1 MTALAPLVDYYLQCI
16 KIERGL
22 SKNTIQSYARDLT
35 GFLDFLGDDQLDAS
49 TVTRDDVTA
58 FLKKLTQRGLR
69 RSSQARILS
78 ALRGFFRHLHS
89 EKLIESSPTDNV
101 EAPKRGRPLP
111 TVLSFDEVE
120 LLLLAPDIVSPQGF
134 RDSTMLHTMY
144 ATGLRVSELVS
155 LKIRDLNLDAGFL
168 AATGK
173 GNKQR
178 LVPLGEWAME
188 LLQKYLTE
196 IRPLSAPATEEIL
209 FLSNRRKA
217 MTRQRFW
224 QLVKEYAEQAGI
236 RKSISPH
243 KLRHSFAT
251 HLLERGQDIR
261 TVQEQLGHT
270 DVRTTQIYTH
280 VIQRGGAAVRSPL
293 GDILSRV

>member
-49 TVTRDDVTA
+49 EITRDDITG
-58 FLKKLTQRGLR
+58 FLKRLTERGLR

-78 ALRGFFRHLHS
+78 ALRGFFRHLHG
-89 EKLIESSPTDNV
+89 EKLIETSPTDDV

-111 TVLSFDEVE
+111 MVLTFEEVE
-120 LLLLAPDIVSPQGF
+120 QLLLAPDIGTPRGF
-134 RDSTMLHTMY
+134 RDATMLHTMY

-173 GNKQR
+173 GNKRR
-178 LVPLGEWAME
+178 LVPLGEWATE
-188 LLQKYLTE
+188 LLQKYLLE
-196 IRPLSAPATEEIL
+196 LRPLCAPPTEETL
-209 FLSNRRKA
+209 FLSNRQKA

-224 QLVKEYAEQAGI
+224 QLVKGYAEQIGI
-236 RKSISPH
+236 KKAISPH

-251 HLLERGQDIR
+251 HLLEGGADLRS
-261 TVQEQLGHT
+261 VQAMLGHA
-270 DVRTTQIYTH
+270 DISTTQIYTH
-280 VIQRGGAAVRSPL
+280 VTTHHLTEMHKRHHPRG
-293 GDILSRV
+293 

>member
-1 MTALAPLVDYYLQCI
+1 MTALAPLIDYYLQCI

-22 SKNTIQSYARDLT
+22 AKNTIQSYARDLT

-49 TVTRDDVTA
+49 AVTRDDITA

-69 RSSQARILS
+69 QSSQARILS

-89 EKLIESSPTDNV
+89 EKLIAASPTDDI

-111 TVLSFDEVE
+111 TVLSFYEVE
-120 LLLLAPDIVSPQGF
+120 QLLLVPNIASARGF
-134 RDSTMLHTMY
+134 RDATMLHTMY
-144 ATGLRVSELVS
+144 ATGLRVTELVS

-173 GNKQR
+173 GNKRR
-178 LVPLGEWAME
+178 LVPLGEWAIE
-188 LLQKYLTE
+188 LLEKYINE
-196 IRPLSAPATEEIL
+196 IRPLCAPLTEEIL
-209 FLSNRRKA
+209 FLSNRRKG

-224 QLVKEYAEQAGI
+224 QLVKGYAEQAGI
-236 RKSISPH
+236 RKPISPH

-251 HLLERGQDIR
+251 HLLEGGADLRS
-261 TVQEQLGHT
+261 VQAMLGHA
-270 DVRTTQIYTH
+270 DISTTQIYTH
-280 VIQRGGAAVRSPL
+280 VTTHHLTEVHKKHHPRG
-293 GDILSRV
+293 